1 MGELL
6 QLVFSTAF
14 VASVFRMA
22 TPILFVG
29 LAAMVGDKAD
39 VLCVAYE
46 GIMLFAAFGGVVGS
60 ALTHSLVGGLAG
72 GLLAGFIITG
82 IFAYFVLYM
91 DAKPMLIGLALNI
104 LASAGTVFG
113 LFLITGS
120 KANSANLGSM
130 AFPDIHIPI
139 IENIPVL
146 GGIVSGHNALT
157 YLVFICVFIV
167 QILLYR
173 TPLGLRIRTSGE
185 APLAAASVGID
196 VNKTK
201 FIALLISGALA
212 SMGGIFMSMAY
223 LPYFTR
229 DMVAGRGFIGIA
241 AQSLG
246 AGSPIVTMLWTMV
259 FGAADAL
266 GSMAQSFRLPS
277 QFAQMTPYLVT
288 LIGLVLMNI
297 PKKSKKQNGK
307 EHGVS
312 H

>member
-1 MGELL
+1 MEELI
-6 QLVFSTAF
+6 QLIFTTDF
-14 VASVFRMA
+14 LASVLRMA

-60 ALTHSLVGGLAG
+60 AFTHLTIGGLII
-72 GLLAGFIITG
+72 GLLAGLVITG
-82 IFAYFVLYM
+82 IFAYFVLYL

-104 LASAGTVFG
+104 LASAGTVFA
-113 LFLITGS
+113 LYMLTGS
-120 KANSANLGSM
+120 KANSASLGSLS
-130 AFPDIHIPI
+130 FPAINIPVI
-139 IENIPVL
+139 KDIPVL
-146 GGIVSGHNALT
+146 GGILSGHNSLT
-157 YLVFICVFIV
+157 YLVFVCVFLV

-173 TPLGLRIRTSGE
+173 TPLGLRIRTAGE
-185 APLAAASVGID
+185 SPSAASSVGIN

-201 FIALLISGALA
+201 FIAMLISGLLA
-212 SMGGIFMSMAY
+212 SMGGVFMSMAY

-246 AGSPIVTMLWTMV
+246 GGNPVITMIWTMV

-277 QFAQMTPYLVT
+277 QFAQMTPYVVT
-288 LIGLVLMNI
+288 LIGLVLMNV
-297 PKKSKKQNGK
+297 PKKKKAK
-307 EHGVS
+307 TIL
-312 H
+312 

>member
-1 MGELL
+1 ME
-6 QLVFSTAF
+6 AF
-14 VASVFRMA
+14 MSLIFTTDFLASVLRMA

-60 ALTHSLVGGLAG
+60 AFTHSLLGGVLGGLSA
-72 GLLAGFIITG
+72 GLLITG

-91 DAKPMLIGLALNI
+91 NAQPMLIGLALNI
-104 LASAGTVFG
+104 LSSAGTVFG
-113 LFLITGS
+113 LYMITGS
-120 KANSANLGSM
+120 KANSANLGSVS
-130 AFPDIHIPI
+130 FPVL
-139 IENIPVL
+139 NIPFIKDIPVVGRIL
-146 GGIVSGHNALT
+146 SGHSLLT
-157 YLVFICVFIV
+157 YLVLACVVLV
-167 QILLYR
+167 QLLLYR
-173 TPLGLRIRTSGE
+173 TPLGLRIRTAGE
-185 APLAAASVGID
+185 SPAAAASVGIN

-201 FIALLISGALA
+201 FTALLISGFLA
-212 SMGGIFMSMAY
+212 SMGGMFMSMAY

-246 AGSPIVTMLWTMV
+246 GGSPLLTMIWTLV
-259 FGAADAL
+259 FGAADAV

-288 LIGLVLMNI
+288 LIGLVVMSI
-297 PKKSKKQNGK
+297 PKKKMRKALRK
-307 EHGVS
+307 ER
-312 H
+312 

>member
-1 MGELL
+1 MHRKEAVWMDELFRL
-6 QLVFSTAF
+6 IFSADF
-14 VASVFRMA
+14 VASVLRMS

-60 ALTHSLVGGLAG
+60 ALLHSLAGGLTG
-72 GLLAGFIITG
+72 GLLAGLVITG

-113 LFLITGS
+113 LYLITGS

-130 AFPDIHIPI
+130 AFSEIHIPVV
-139 IENIPVL
+139 ENIPVI
-146 GGIVSGHNALT
+146 GGIVSGHNTLT
-157 YLVFICVFIV
+157 YFVFLCVFLV

-173 TPLGLRIRTSGE
+173 TPLGLRIRTAGE
-185 APLAAASVGID
+185 APLAAASVGIN
-196 VNKTK
+196 VSKTK
-201 FIALLISGALA
+201 FIALIISGLLA

-246 AGSPIVTMLWTMV
+246 AGSPLLTMVWTMV

-297 PKKSKKQNGK
+297 PKKVRK
-307 EHGVS
+307 
-312 H
+312 

>member
-1 MGELL
+1 ME
-6 QLVFSTAF
+6 AF
-14 VASVFRMA
+14 INLIFTTDFLASVFRMA

-60 ALTHSLVGGLAG
+60 AFTHSLLGGIFG
-72 GLLAGFIITG
+72 GLLAGLAITG

-91 DAKPMLIGLALNI
+91 NAQPMLIGLALNI
-104 LASAGTVFG
+104 LSSAGTVFG
-113 LFLITGS
+113 LYMITGS
-120 KANSANLGSM
+120 KANSANLGSIS
-130 AFPDIHIPI
+130 FPVV
-139 IENIPVL
+139 NIPFISDIPVAGKIL
-146 GGIVSGHNALT
+146 SGHNLLT
-157 YLVFICVFIV
+157 YLVLACVILV
-167 QILLYR
+167 QLLLYR
-173 TPLGLRIRTSGE
+173 TPLGLRIRTAGE
-185 APLAAASVGID
+185 SPSAAASVGIN

-201 FIALLISGALA
+201 FTALLISGFLA
-212 SMGGIFMSMAY
+212 SMGGMFMSMAY

-246 AGSPIVTMLWTMV
+246 GGSPLLTMIWTLV
-259 FGAADAL
+259 FGAADAV

-288 LIGLVLMNI
+288 LVGLVVMSI
-297 PKKSKKQNGK
+297 PKKKMRKALRK
-307 EHGVS
+307 ER
-312 H
+312 

>member
-1 MGELL
+1 MEELI
-6 QLVFSTAF
+6 QLIFTTDF
-14 VASVFRMA
+14 LASVLRMA

-60 ALTHSLVGGLAG
+60 AFTHLTIGGLII
-72 GLLAGFIITG
+72 GLLAGLVITG
-82 IFAYFVLYM
+82 IFAYFVLYL

-104 LASAGTVFG
+104 LASAGTVFA
-113 LFLITGS
+113 LYMLTGS
-120 KANSANLGSM
+120 KANSASLGSLS
-130 AFPDIHIPI
+130 FPVVNIPVI
-139 IENIPVL
+139 KDIPVL
-146 GGIVSGHNALT
+146 GGILSGHNSLT
-157 YLVFICVFIV
+157 YLVFVCVFLV

-173 TPLGLRIRTSGE
+173 TPLGLRIRTAGE
-185 APLAAASVGID
+185 SPSAASSVGIN

-201 FIALLISGALA
+201 FIAMLISGLLA
-212 SMGGIFMSMAY
+212 SMGGVFMSMAY

-246 AGSPIVTMLWTMV
+246 GGNPVITMIWTMV

-277 QFAQMTPYLVT
+277 QFAQMTPYVVT
-288 LIGLVLMNI
+288 LIGLVLMNV
-297 PKKSKKQNGK
+297 PKKKKAK
-307 EHGVS
+307 TIL
-312 H
+312 